1 MRQPD
6 APGCHTRRPAA
17 ASCQRRDEVALE
29 RRRCAPLLYSPAAV
43 RPFPYVS
50 WRSTSWR
57 RSRSRGPAR
66 SSGTSR
72 RGASG
77 HFTRLATSA
86 RTSYDTSLQSHEISY
101 NYFDAVSLGDR
112 IRAGPTSDHSGSYSR
127 CLELPG
133 LPSPSFHT
141 EPHVQ
146 QKTRTGTAYTSSPTG
161 PAGAALGVGDDHWIS
176 VEVHGKHLDVAIDG
190 SPVSSADNLQ
200 RSAGGLG
207 FVISGCTVQ
216 FDNVVVTR
224 LSR

>member
-1 MRQPD
+1 MSPPHTSEGWPCQED
-6 APGCHTRRPAA
+6 YHGSADWGAVLVAHSATTAPNG
-17 ASCQRRDEVALE
+17 
-29 RRRCAPLLYSPAAV
+29 
-43 RPFPYVS
+43 
-50 WRSTSWR
+50 
-57 RSRSRGPAR
+57 
-66 SSGTSR
+66 
-72 RGASG
+72 
-77 HFTRLATSA
+77 
-86 RTSYDTSLQSHEISY
+86 I
-101 NYFDAVSLGDR
+101 
-112 IRAGPTSDHSGSYSR
+112 
-127 CLELPG
+127 EL
-133 LPSPSFHT
+133 
-141 EPHVQ
+141 Q